1 MSQSDVLA
9 IFTPPQAPV
18 EQVAAPQKYDAA
30 EDDGFKRIM
39 DDASN
44 KVSSPK
50 EGNKSD
56 TDRQDAPSAQTQQ
69 EKKPIEK
76 IKDTDNKQINKID
89 KATQQEPI
97 NKTKSA
103 ENDSKIVASQD
114 LESTDHMQEAV
125 DTLKKLG
132 FDVEAVDTLL
142 EIFKSDSSL
151 NVVALL
157 QTLTT
162 QNSKLNDFSLKEFL
176 NANSFD
182 ESSLSQSENRKG
194 LISDLLKLSGLT
206 DQETKNLL
214 QKFESQQLI
223 SSKPNNQLIEQA
235 LPKTKKDVSQS
246 EVVNLVGKDL
256 ISKNSTKKNNESN
269 NQLDKNLDSQSK
281 EKIKNQGP
289 VVQKPGTENNS
300 NSDKNKNTIVTNT
313 TRNEKVV
320 STNNQTESKTDNIGP
335 LKEKI
340 ESSNVLL
347 EKNATHNSIG
357 MKYSSASGLDA
368 STSKNLEAIK
378 INGEIQVQNSSVA
391 TENNNKTASTT
402 KATLP
407 ENSIYKAPIENRVID
422 QIINRL
428 SVRSNGSQSEVKIR
442 LDPPSLGTV
451 RMNISTSADGVRTLI
466 VAENQAV
473 KQLIENNLSQLRDSM
488 ANQGLKLDGFSVQVG
503 GDSNPGFSQQQD
515 NLNQFNTN
523 SFSRE
528 NIIELEDQI
537 GEEPT
542 RQTSFIFDDISQTF
556 SVVA

>member
-1 MSQSDVLA
+1 VSQSDVLA
-9 IFTPPQAPV
+9 IFNPQTPV
-18 EQVAAPQKYDAA
+18 EPVAAPQKYDPTD
-30 EDDGFKRIM
+30 DDGFKRIM

-44 KVSSPK
+44 KVSPPK

-56 TDRQDAPSAQTQQ
+56 TDRQDAPSSRSNL

-76 IKDTDNKQINKID
+76 SKHTDNKNINEKD
-89 KATQQEPI
+89 GTTEQEPI
-97 NKTKSA
+97 NKTKTA
-103 ENDSKIVASQD
+103 ENDSKINTSQD
-114 LESTDHMQEAV
+114 SASV
-125 DTLKKLG
+125 DSMEETVDQLNKLG

-142 EIFKSDSSL
+142 EIFESDSSL

-157 QTLTT
+157 QSLTT

-176 NANSFD
+176 NANNLEENSF
-182 ESSLSQSENRKG
+182 SQLENRKG
-194 LISDLLKLSGLT
+194 LISDLLKLSGLM
-206 DQETKNLL
+206 DQETKKLI
-214 QKFESQQLI
+214 QKFESQQLV

-235 LPKTKKDVSQS
+235 LPTTNKDVGQS
-246 EVVNLVGKDL
+246 EAVNLAGKDL
-256 ISKNSTKKNNESN
+256 ISKNPTKKNNESN
-269 NQLDKNLDSQSK
+269 NQLDKNLDPQSK

-289 VVQKPGTENNS
+289 IVQKSGTENNS
-300 NSDKNKNTIVTNT
+300 NSENNKSSIVTNT
-313 TRNEKVV
+313 TGKEKVV
-320 STNNQTESKTDNIGP
+320 STNNQTELKTENVGP
-335 LKEKI
+335 SKEKI
-340 ESSNVLL
+340 ESSNALL

-357 MKYSSASGLDA
+357 MKYTNTSGLDA

-378 INGEIQVQNSSVA
+378 INGEVQVQSSNVA
-391 TENNNKTASTT
+391 TDNTNKTVSTI
-402 KATLP
+402 KSTLP
-407 ENSIYKAPIENRVID
+407 ESSIYKAPIENRVID

-451 RMNISTSADGVRTLI
+451 RLNISTSGDGVRTLI

-488 ANQGLKLDGFSVQVG
+488 ANQGLKLDGFSVEVG

-515 NLNQFNTN
+515 NLDQFNTN
-523 SFSRE
+523 DFSRKDAS
-528 NIIELEDQI
+528 ELEDQI
-537 GEEPT
+537 SDETT

>member
-9 IFTPPQAPV
+9 IFTPQAPV
-18 EQVAAPQKYDAA
+18 EQVAAPQKYDGA

-44 KVSSPK
+44 KVSPPK

-56 TDRQDAPSAQTQQ
+56 TDRHDAPSARSHP

-76 IKDTDNKQINKID
+76 LKHTDNKKLNELD
-89 KATQQEPI
+89 ETTHQEPI
-97 NKTKSA
+97 NKTKTS
-103 ENDSKIVASQD
+103 ESDSKIIASQD
-114 LESTDHMQEAV
+114 FDSVDNMQEAV

-132 FDVEAVDTLL
+132 FDVEAVETLL

-378 INGEIQVQNSSVA
+378 INGEIQVQNASVA

>member
-1 MSQSDVLA
+1 VSQSDVLA
-9 IFTPPQAPV
+9 IFTPQAPV

-30 EDDGFKRIM
+30 DDDGFQRIM

-50 EGNKSD
+50 EGNKSN
-56 TDRQDAPSAQTQQ
+56 TDRQDAPSAQSHP

-76 IKDTDNKQINKID
+76 LKHTDNKKINET
-89 KATQQEPI
+89 AQQEPI
-97 NKTKSA
+97 NKNKTA
-103 ENDSKIVASQD
+103 ENDSKIITSQD
-114 LESTDHMQEAV
+114 LDSADEMQEAV
-125 DTLKKLG
+125 DHLKKIG

-142 EIFKSDSSL
+142 EIFESDSSL

-157 QTLTT
+157 QSLAT
-162 QNSKLNDFSLKEFL
+162 QNSKLNKFSLKEFL
-176 NANSFD
+176 NANSLD
-182 ESSLSQSENRKG
+182 ESSLSQLDNRKG

-206 DQETKNLL
+206 DQETKNLI
-214 QKFESQQLI
+214 QKFESQQLV
-223 SSKPNNQLIEQA
+223 SSKPNNQLIEQS
-235 LPKTKKDVSQS
+235 LPTTKKDVGQS
-246 EVVNLVGKDL
+246 EVVNLAGKDL
-256 ISKNSTKKNNESN
+256 ISKNSTEKNNESI
-269 NQLDKNLDSQSK
+269 NQLNKNLDSQSK
-281 EKIKNQGP
+281 EKIKNEGP
-289 VVQKPGTENNS
+289 IVQKPGTENNS
-300 NSDKNKNTIVTNT
+300 NSEKNKNSIVTNT
-313 TRNEKVV
+313 TGNEKVV
-320 STNNQTESKTDNIGP
+320 STNNQTELKTDNVGSP
-335 LKEKI
+335 KEKI
-340 ESSNVLL
+340 ESSNALL

-357 MKYSSASGLDA
+357 MKYSNTSGLDA

-378 INGEIQVQNSSVA
+378 INGEVQVQSSNVA
-391 TENNNKTASTT
+391 TENTNKTVSTI
-402 KATLP
+402 KSTLP
-407 ENSIYKAPIENRVID
+407 ESSIYKAPIENRVID

-523 SFSRE
+523 GFSRE
-528 NIIELEDQI
+528 DTSELDDQVSDD
-537 GEEPT
+537 PT